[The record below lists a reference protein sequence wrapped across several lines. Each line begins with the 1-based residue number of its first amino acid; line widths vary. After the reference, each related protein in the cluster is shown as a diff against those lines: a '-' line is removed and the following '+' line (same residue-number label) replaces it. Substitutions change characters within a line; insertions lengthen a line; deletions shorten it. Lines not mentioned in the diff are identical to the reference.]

1 MRYAKIL
8 FLNFQSIFEER
19 TRSFVWFLL
28 SLYGPLLM
36 ILFWRGAN
44 TTISFSSIAS
54 YYFLLVIGGSLL
66 MSHSEEN
73 IALID
78 IQEGR
83 LGNYILKPMMYFFAK
98 WAEEVPY
105 RLLQGSFGI
114 VALVLFTLI
123 FHIHISLIIFGFF
136 NFLLTI
142 LLVLGAMVLAQLYK
156 TCLGF
161 IAFWMTDAYGIF
173 QVSEMLIFVFAGY
186 IVPLF
191 LFPRLFEVISYILPF
206 SFMIYFPVAAASGL
220 LTTSQLLLVMLGQ
233 ACWIAIFIF
242 FYILLWKNG
251 LKIFT
256 GVGQ

>member
-8 FLNFQSIFEER
+8 FLNFQQVFEER
-19 TRSFVWFLL
+19 TRSFIWFLL

-44 TTISFSSIAS
+44 TVISFSAISS

-83 LGNYILKPMMYFFAK
+83 LGNYILKPFKYFFAK
-98 WAEEVPY
+98 WMEEIPY
-105 RLLQGSFGI
+105 RLLQSSFG
-114 VALVLFTLI
+114 VVTLI
-123 FHIHISLIIFGFF
+123 LFLFVLHIHISSFVSGVFNIVITFLLIIGG
-136 NFLLTI
+136 I
-142 LLVLGAMVLAQLYK
+142 VLAQIYK

-161 IAFWMTDAYGIF
+161 IAFWMTDAYGVF
-173 QVSEMLIFVFAGY
+173 QISEMLIFVFAGY

-191 LFPRLFEVISYILPF
+191 LFPHTIEFIAYILPF
-206 SFMIYFPVAAASGL
+206 SYMIYFPVAAFTGL
-220 LTTSQLLLVMLGQ
+220 FTLGQ
-233 ACWIAIFIF
+233 LVL
-242 FYILLWKNG
+242 ILLGQLFWIGCFSLLYTFMWKKG
-251 LKIFT
+251 LKMFT